1 MAIKKRQA
9 PRGATLI
16 VEKKPRD
23 FSVQLPALPFQLH
36 WSMVLIPV
44 ILGGLAWG
52 MVSVMDRWLIQDVR
66 VSGELDIWTEEDLVN
81 ATSDVIG
88 QGFFSADI
96 NQVYSSLNEFPM
108 LMNIQVRKR
117 WPGYLEIRAAEDIP
131 MAILNDHQV
140 ISIRGVVSD
149 IPPTM
154 KREGLADIHS
164 DLAHVDEAIQHYRF
178 VQQALGSRGADVRSL
193 TVSRTG
199 SVAMELSNNWQVV
212 IGKHAVEDR
221 VKRLE
226 KMVTVMPVER
236 VSGIDLRYGKGAA
249 IQWRSEQEKG

>member
-9 PRGATLI
+9 PRGATPI
-16 VEKKPRD
+16 IEKKPRD
-23 FSVQLPALPFQLH
+23 FTIQLPALPFQLH

-44 ILGGLAWG
+44 MLAGLAWG

-66 VSGELDIWTEEDLVN
+66 VSGDLDIWAEDDLIN
-81 ATSDVIG
+81 ATSHVIG

-108 LMNIQVRKR
+108 LMDIQVRKR
-117 WPGYLEIRAAEDIP
+117 WPGYLEIQATEDIP
-131 MAILNDHQV
+131 MAILNENQV

-149 IPPTM
+149 IPPAM
-154 KREGLADIHS
+154 KRQGLAFIQS
-164 DLAHVDEAIQHYRF
+164 DLSHIDDAIQYFRF
-178 VQQALGSRGADVRSL
+178 VQQALGSRGTDVESL

-199 SVAMELSNNWQVV
+199 SVALKLSNNWQVV
-212 IGKHAVEDR
+212 IGKHAIEDR

-249 IQWRSEQEKG
+249 IQWREEQEKG